1 MLLHLIL
8 GSAALMAGA
17 FIGGLILAVIGI
29 QRGDHGQRL
38 TGKAASSSEAFARRI
53 LTGSRGCGTR
63 DDAEDGDR

>member
-17 FIGGLILAVIGI
+17 FAVGLILAVIGI

-38 TGKAASSSEAFARRI
+38 TGKPASRSEVFARRI
-53 LTGSRGCGTR
+53 LTGSCRCDPRG
-63 DDAEDGDR
+63 DAEDGDR

>member
-17 FIGGLILAVIGI
+17 FTAGLILAVIGI

-38 TGKAASSSEAFARRI
+38 TGKPASCSEAFARRI
-53 LTGSRGCGTR
+53 LTGSRGCGPR
-63 DDAEDGDR
+63 NDAEDGDR

>member
-17 FIGGLILAVIGI
+17 FIAGLILAVVGI

-38 TGKAASSSEAFARRI
+38 TGKPASSSEAFARRI
-53 LTGSRGCGTR
+53 LTGSCGCSTRG
-63 DDAEDGDR
+63 DAEDGDR

>member
-17 FIGGLILAVIGI
+17 FTAGLILAVIGI

-38 TGKAASSSEAFARRI
+38 TGKPASCSEAFARRI
-53 LTGSRGCGTR
+53 LTGSRGCGPR
-63 DDAEDGDR
+63 GDAEDGDR

>member
-17 FIGGLILAVIGI
+17 FTGGLILAVIGI

-38 TGKAASSSEAFARRI
+38 TGKPASCSEAFARRI
-53 LTGSRGCGTR
+53 LTGCRGCSTR
-63 DDAEDGDR
+63 GHAEDGDR